1 MKVIGKMICNMVPDM
16 KSGRMDH
23 HILVLIH
30 LAKSKELDFT
40 NGMMDLNMEVNGKK
54 IKSMVL

>member
-1 MKVIGKMICNMVPDM
+1 MKVIGKMICNTVPDM
-16 KSGRMDH
+16 KSGLMDH

-30 LAKSKELDFT
+30 MAKSRALVYT

>member
-1 MKVIGKMICNMVPDM
+1 MKVIGKMICNMVQDM
-16 KSGRMDH
+16 KSGLMDH

-30 LAKSKELDFT
+30 MVRSKELVYI